1 MSANKRISHPALWV
15 PTSYL
20 SEGIPFAMAIWVT
33 GTMFKNLGLPDGKIA
48 LVTGSIGIAW
58 SLKPFWASFLDMY
71 RTKKF
76 FVLATELLMAGLLAG
91 IGLALKLPSYFTI
104 ITILLWFLAFASAT
118 QDICVDG
125 VYITSLKKKQQAAW
139 QGTQSAFWNGGR
151 LFGTAAIVGIAG
163 WLIDHGTD
171 RHTAW
176 MYALLI
182 SAATLAVLAIYHYFF
197 LPTGS
202 VSKRTKDAAE
212 VTEKFTEGLR
222 ALPQKRAMLTVPR
235 NAFSRAVLPVVGPL
249 ILAVAR
255 PFARAFLPFFTRRSP
270 RFQEVVAVF
279 VDSIVTFFQ
288 KKAIWGMLLFVF
300 LYRTG
305 EGFLL
310 VEAPLFMQGS
320 LASGGLGLSL
330 GQKSFIDGTL
340 GTVVS
345 VIGGLLG
352 GLFASKVGLKRG
364 LLFLAICMNVPHL
377 CYVIL
382 SQAVSPN
389 APLPM
394 EMVYALVS
402 VEKLGYNFGFVGN
415 MLYMMQQIAPGKYKM
430 THYAFSTALM
440 NLVLVPTQSISG
452 KLAEWMSY
460 KTFFVFV
467 LIASIPSILAAW
479 KAPFPDPPDLEE
491 EEDEEAEATRPAEAS
506 IRPAVV

>member
-1 MSANKRISHPALWV
+1 MSATKRILNPALWV

-33 GTMFKNLGLPDGKIA
+33 GTMFKNLGLPDGQIA

-58 SLKPFWASFLDMY
+58 SLKPIWASFLDMY

-76 FVLATELLMAGLLAG
+76 FVLVTELIMAGLLAG
-91 IGLALKLPSYFTI
+91 IGLALKVPSYFTI

-163 WLIDHGTD
+163 LLIERGID

-182 SAATLAVLAIYHYFF
+182 SAATMAALAVYHYFV

-202 VSKRTKDAAE
+202 VARRTKDAAE
-212 VTEKFTEGLR
+212 VTVRFTEALR
-222 ALPQKRAMLTVPR
+222 ALPQRRSMWTAPQ
-235 NAFSRAVLPVVGPL
+235 NAFGRALAPVLGPL
-249 ILAVAR
+249 ILAAAR
-255 PFARAFLPFFTRRSP
+255 PFARLFQPFFLKRSP

-345 VIGGLLG
+345 VIGALLG
-352 GLFASKVGLKRG
+352 GFFASKVGLRRG

-467 LIASIPSILAAW
+467 LVASIPSILAAW
-479 KAPFPDPPDLEE
+479 KAPFPDPLDIEE
-491 EEDEEAEATRPAEAS
+491 EEEEEALRPAEAS
-506 IRPAVV
+506 VRPAAV